1 MKIRLNDRETD
12 VAEGTTI
19 QQLLE
24 ANDMLRGRVATTV
37 NNEIVKAGDRAIY
50 KLSEG
55 DSIIVIKAFYGG

>member
-37 NNEIVKAGDRAIY
+37 NNEIVKAGDRATY
-50 KLSEG
+50 MLSEG